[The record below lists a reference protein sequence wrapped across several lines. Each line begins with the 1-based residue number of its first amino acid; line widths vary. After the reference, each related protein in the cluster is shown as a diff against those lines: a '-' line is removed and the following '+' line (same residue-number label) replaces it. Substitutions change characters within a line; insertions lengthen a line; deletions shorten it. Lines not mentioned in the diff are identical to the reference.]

1 MTKSKL
7 VEIISRD
14 IRRPRTKAEELV
26 TCVFDVMEESLVK
39 GQRIEIRGFGSFEI
53 RPYGPYQGRNP
64 RTGRPVAVKPKKLP
78 FFKAGKELRERIN
91 KPFLKKAK

>member
-7 VEIISRD
+7 VEIIAKDVRLA
-14 IRRPRTKAEELV
+14 RTKAEELV

-53 RPYGPYQGRNP
+53 RSYDAYQGRNP
-64 RTGRPVAVKPKKLP
+64 RTGRPVSVKPKKLP

-91 KPFLKKAK
+91 KPSSKKSK